1 MFNTKHSKNTRKVTI
16 WNLYKRQNFRTS
28 FVYSHTFSYKIQIQ
42 TALVEPGPALCN
54 QLLEI
59 TLDDKL
65 SGSPAKSGP
74 LDFATR
80 QSFPLFF
87 VHEKGLVHMF
97 KKCYNYFPIL
107 YFCVATS

>member
-1 MFNTKHSKNTRKVTI
+1 MLNATDELEKIIMSLMLKDAKNRDV
-16 WNLYKRQNFRTS
+16 
-28 FVYSHTFSYKIQIQ
+28 
-42 TALVEPGPALCN
+42 AP
-54 QLLEI
+54 
-59 TLDDKL
+59 L

-97 KKCYNYFPIL
+97 KKCHNYFPIL

>member
-1 MFNTKHSKNTRKVTI
+1 MVTSRHVPSS
-16 WNLYKRQNFRTS
+16 NAAQKELTS
-28 FVYSHTFSYKIQIQ
+28 FFGFSQSGSKKAKGMIKI
-42 TALVEPGPALCN
+42 LLC
-54 QLLEI
+54 LDIEI
-59 TLDDKL
+59 FIL
-65 SGSPAKSGP
+65 SGSPANSGP